1 MELEDRIRDCLD
13 RLQPPF
19 PDVTPDWAGVERR
32 AEHIRSGNSRGW
44 LGGSSIRRIGLT
56 RGLLI
61 GVAACVLAAGVAAA
75 ASGLFA
81 GGHSLFHHHYPVQ
94 HLVARVHYEHG
105 RAPAAVRRVIGDGS
119 AFGFTS
125 SAVREPVDGA
135 RTRLLARVSLARTPY
150 AFYAVPMVGQR
161 GYCVFGKVIR
171 RGLVEPQQFCTHAAG
186 FQTPW
191 VNQPPPLSNRVPER
205 FAQWGEDANNS
216 KLLAHVGPP
225 LAGYNDHVPVATLH
239 RLHIATRPVAVWA
252 VIGMIPRGAD
262 RVDVRY
268 QDGTH
273 TAAGINGRFFLAIV
287 QGVHAR
293 AGHRPVGLVALSRRG
308 AILAAQRLFPAAFD
322 IEQYALAQA
331 VYGHTNTIDMIAG
344 NETEVIL
351 HRLNTPY
358 RMAITTSRRV
368 AKVFGGKASDYP
380 QVSAVIFFPGPY
392 TVAKARH
399 HCGVLPA
406 QCTLPAGHYA
416 WLALVMPVGVKLAV
430 PGNQLTQAY
439 LRWQR
444 QIRWIKLAPPG
455 TPRPHL
461 ALLGPWAWHGR

>member
-1 MELEDRIRDCLD
+1 VELEDRIRDCLD

-19 PDVTPDWAGVERR
+19 PDVTPDWVGVERR
-32 AEHIRSGNSRGW
+32 AEQIRRRDSRGW
-44 LGGSSIRRIGLT
+44 LRGSAIRRIGLT

-61 GVAACVLAAGVAAA
+61 GVAVCVLAAGVAAA

-81 GGHSLFHHHYPVQ
+81 GGHSLFHRHYPVQ
-94 HLVARVHYEHG
+94 HLVATVHFEHG
-105 RAPAAVRRVIGDGS
+105 PAPVAVRRVIGDGS

-125 SAVREPVDGA
+125 SAVRETVDGA
-135 RTRLLARVSLARTPY
+135 RARLLARVSLARTPY

-186 FQTPW
+186 FLTPW
-191 VNQPPPLSNRVPER
+191 VNQPPPMSNRIPER
-205 FAQWGEDANNS
+205 FAEWGRDANNS

-225 LAGYNDHVPVATLH
+225 LAGYNNHVSVGTLH
-239 RLHIATRPVAVWA
+239 TATRPVAVWA
-252 VIGMIPRGAD
+252 VIGMIPRGTD
-262 RVDVRY
+262 RVDVKY

-273 TAAGINGRFFLAIV
+273 TAAGINGRFFITVV

-308 AILAAQRLFPAAFD
+308 GILASQRLFPAAFD

-331 VYGHTNTIDMIAG
+331 VDAHILTADLIAG

-351 HRLNTPY
+351 HRLNTPN
-358 RMAITTSRRV
+358 RMSITTSTRV

-380 QVSAVIFFPGPY
+380 PVSAVIFFPGPY
-392 TVAKARH
+392 IVAKARH
-399 HCGVLPA
+399 HCSVLPA

-430 PGNQLTQAY
+430 PADQLPQAY
-439 LRWQR
+439 QRWQR

-461 ALLGPWAWHGR
+461 ALLGPWAWRNR